1 VTPVHPVG
9 LKLADDRQG
18 VGLDDVM
25 TTLMIW
31 LLSQLVPGV
40 PGSQNRYA
48 VMSAGSPVRGRKSV
62 ERQLR
67 GRGQHVRG
75 KLGIAGNVEVKLG
88 RGDTVAG

>member
-1 VTPVHPVG
+1 MTPVHPVG

-48 VMSAGSPVRGRKSV
+48 VMSAGSPTIIRRPIS
-62 ERQLR
+62 
-67 GRGQHVRG
+67 
-75 KLGIAGNVEVKLG
+75 AG
-88 RGDTVAG
+88 